1 LFGDFTIGSVCLE
14 KQKRREKAE
23 EEIEYGK
30 RVFGLVSLRRRR
42 FGAEGRETMYWVSRV
57 GYALMTNVSLVN

>member
-23 EEIEYGK
+23 EEEIEYRK
-30 RVFGLVSLRRRR
+30 RVFGLVSL
-42 FGAEGRETMYWVSRV
+42 
-57 GYALMTNVSLVN
+57 

>member
-23 EEIEYGK
+23 EEEIEYGK

-42 FGAEGRETMYWVSRV
+42 FGAEKQCIGSV
-57 GYALMTNVSLVN
+57 GSGML